1 MTGPDMSPMHL
12 VLVGGSDATDVLTAE
27 AERIVPLALDVLVA
41 RGLAP
46 STTEVSIS
54 LVDDAQIRQL
64 NHQFR
69 GKDSATDVL
78 SFSQLEGDGSAGDN
92 LPAGVPVPLGDI
104 VVSVPRMQEQAVEY
118 GHSVAREFGYLL
130 VHGLLHLLGFDH
142 ETPEDAAA
150 MRAAEE
156 DVLAAAGLTRDAESE

>member
-1 MTGPDMSPMHL
+1 MHF
-12 VLVGGSDATDVLTAE
+12 VLVGGSDATDVLAAE
-27 AERIVPLALDVLVA
+27 AERIVPPALDALVA
-41 RGLAP
+41 RGIAP
-46 STTEVSIS
+46 STTEVSIT

-64 NHQFR
+64 NNQFR

-78 SFSQLEGDGSAGDN
+78 SFSQLEGEQSARDL

-104 VVSVPRMQEQAVEY
+104 VINVPRMREQAVEY
-118 GHSVAREFGYLL
+118 GHSEAREFGYLL

-142 ETPEDAAA
+142 EAPEDAAA

-156 DVLAAAGLTRDAESE
+156 DVLAAAGLTRDAEPK

>member
-1 MTGPDMSPMHL
+1 MHF
-12 VLVGGSDATDVLTAE
+12 VLVGGSDATDVLAAE
-27 AERIVPLALDVLVA
+27 AERIVPPALDALVA
-41 RGLAP
+41 RGIAP
-46 STTEVSIS
+46 NTTEVSIT

-64 NHQFR
+64 NNQFR

-78 SFSQLEGDGSAGDN
+78 SFSQLEGEQSAGDL

-104 VVSVPRMQEQAVEY
+104 VISVPRMRDQAVEY
-118 GHSVAREFGYLL
+118 GHSEAREFGYLL

-142 ETPEDAAA
+142 AAPEDAAA

-156 DVLAAAGLTRDAESE
+156 DVLAAAGLTRDAEPK